1 MKYFFRGGLLIALIA
16 AAILFFC
23 LDPSEHIIFPRCLFY
38 SATGYYCPGC
48 GSQRAIHNLL
58 HLNLTGVLSNNLLF
72 LLAVPALTYH
82 YLQLYLNKKFH
93 LNLPNVFYK
102 KATPVVV
109 FTLIML
115 FWIVRNLPFIP
126 FTELAP
132 GQ

>member
-1 MKYFFRGGLLIALIA
+1 MKYLIRGGLLIAFIA
-16 AAILFFC
+16 AAILFFY
-23 LDPSEHIIFPRCLFY
+23 LDPSEHMIFPRCFIH

-58 HLNLTGVLSNNLLF
+58 HLNLAGVMQNNMLF
-72 LLAVPALTYH
+72 LIAVPSLMYH
-82 YLQLYLNKKFH
+82 YLQLFFNKKFH
-93 LNLPNVFYK
+93 LNLPNVFYM

-109 FTLIML
+109 FILIVF
-115 FWIVRNLPFIP
+115 FWIVRNLPFVP